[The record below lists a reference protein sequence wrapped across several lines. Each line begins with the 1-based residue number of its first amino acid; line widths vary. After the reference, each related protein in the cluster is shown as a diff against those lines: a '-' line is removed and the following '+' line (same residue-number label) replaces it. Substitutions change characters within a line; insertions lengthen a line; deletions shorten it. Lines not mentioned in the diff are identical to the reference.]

1 MRGDL
6 WVDIR
11 NEYLKGMTISE
22 IARKYNID
30 WRTANKYAKAEQE
43 PKYNKTKIRTSKLD
57 PYKTIIDELLEEA
70 PYTAVRIEELIKESG
85 YTGKYGL
92 VKNYV
97 KKKVL
102 NTKAT
107 VRFETMP
114 GKQGQVDWEPIIQ
127 RFCRLL
133 WI

>member
-1 MRGDL
+1 MKGDL

-11 NEYLKGMTISE
+11 NEYLKGVTISE
-22 IARKYNID
+22 IARKYNIN

-43 PKYNKTKIRTSKLD
+43 PIYQKKKKKPSKLD
-57 PYKTIIDELLEEA
+57 PYKPMIDALLEEA

-97 KKKVL
+97 K
-102 NTKAT
+102 
-107 VRFETMP
+107 
-114 GKQGQVDWEPIIQ
+114 I
-127 RFCRLL
+127 
-133 WI
+133 